1 MFLFLVDLWK
11 SHRRLLLPVFNN
23 RMIEEYIEIFGKQ
36 GDILVKCLQDK
47 VGKKQFNVYE
57 YVTSCMLDIVF
68 GKNIY

>member
-1 MFLFLVDLWK
+1 
-11 SHRRLLLPVFNN
+11 
-23 RMIEEYIEIFGKQ
+23 MIEEYIEIFGKQ